1 MQIGGK
7 KDFSRKVRYGM
18 KAIININGLVGGWDL
33 PAFKVSNNED
43 LTVAFKGLH
52 MSQLYRYLA
61 TFKIGAAKSVIT
73 LDKDLTATVNS
84 DFLNTQGD
92 VLEVFLEARS
102 AKTDRLLISSNPQ
115 GDGFFIEP
123 LKILRF
129 DETLTAVGMLSE
141 INKKMSALDARL
153 LAAEETLREFKEVGV
168 PLPVKTESVELE
180 ETVEI
185 EE

>member
-1 MQIGGK
+1 
-7 KDFSRKVRYGM
+7 M

-33 PAFKVSNNED
+33 PAFKVSDNED
-43 LTVAFKGLH
+43 LTVAFKGLQ
-52 MSQLYRYLA
+52 MSHLYRYLA
-61 TFKIGAAKSVIT
+61 TFTLGAARKTIT

-84 DFLNTQGD
+84 DFLNTQGE

-115 GDGFFIEP
+115 DDGFFIEP
-123 LKILRF
+123 LKLLKY
-129 DETLTAVGMLSE
+129 DGELTAVGMLQE
-141 INKKMSALDARL
+141 IVKRCDALAER
-153 LAAEETLREFKEVGV
+153 LAAVEQTLQEFKEVGV
-168 PLPVKTESVELE
+168 PLPVQESVELE

>member
-1 MQIGGK
+1 
-7 KDFSRKVRYGM
+7 M
-18 KAIININGLVGGWDL
+18 KATININGLVGGWDL
-33 PAFKVSNNED
+33 PEYKVSDNED

-52 MSQLYRYLA
+52 MSHLYRYLA
-61 TFKIGAAKSVIT
+61 TFKLGAAKSTIT

-129 DETLTAVGMLSE
+129 DETLTAVGMLGE
-141 INKKMSALDARL
+141 INKKMAALDSRL
-153 LAAEETLREFKEVGV
+153 LAAEQRLREYNEQGV
-168 PLPVKTESVELE
+168 PLVAEENYENENEILE
-180 ETVEI
+180 DKNNEI
-185 EE
+185 EG